1 MSSITECYEALGGSY
16 EEALGRL
23 MKDSLI
29 EKFVRKFPADPSFTQ
44 LQDALAEGNL
54 QDAFRAVHTL
64 KGVAYNLAFTRLGDA
79 ASALTEVLRPENNG
93 DTSPASLNPLN
104 AAVKE
109 AYEATISAIESL
121 G

>member
-1 MSSITECYEALGGSY
+1 MSTIAECYEELGGSY

-29 EKFVRKFPADPSFTQ
+29 EKFIRKFPADDSYAQ
-44 LQDALAEGNL
+44 LQANLEEGNL
-54 QDAFRAVHTL
+54 EEAFRAVHTL

-79 ASALTEVLRPENNG
+79 ASDLTELLRPGNEG
-93 DTSPASLNPLN
+93 GGADTIAALNQ
-104 AAVKE
+104 AITE
-109 AYEATISAIESL
+109 AYQTTIAAIEKL